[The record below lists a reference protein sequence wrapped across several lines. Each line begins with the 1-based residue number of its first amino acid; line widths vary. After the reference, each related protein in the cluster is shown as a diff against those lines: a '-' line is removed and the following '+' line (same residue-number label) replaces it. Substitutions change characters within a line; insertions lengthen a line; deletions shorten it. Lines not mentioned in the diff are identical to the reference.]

1 MSIERLVRKELTGP
15 STRSG
20 TRMRVKPSPTMISMG
35 AGDPNFLLP
44 KYIADALNQSV
55 LDGYTHYCFGG
66 DPELKVAI
74 SNYYKKYG
82 YEADP
87 NSQVSITTGGSM
99 SIFTA
104 YAAVLNA
111 GDEVIAFDP
120 AYGGGSR
127 APGYFGVK
135 TIFAPLQKGDGGSF
149 RFNEESLKDAITDKT
164 KVLYLEN
171 PGNPSGIVYSEKEM
185 KTIAD
190 LAIDH
195 DFVVLSDE
203 TYTEF
208 IWAEKPHFPLIT
220 LPGMEN
226 RTLVA
231 MALTKMFAWAGM
243 RTGWII
249 TGPEMAPYVSRAP
262 SSSVSWPIQKGA
274 IAALN
279 GPRDFIEGMKKEY
292 KERIDYSVKRL
303 NEMPG
308 VTCKKPEGAF
318 YIFPDITGTG
328 LGSNEFVQKLM
339 QEEEIRT
346 VSGAG
351 YGVGNGE
358 GNVRLSMICPMK
370 NQTMPSWL
378 KVNENTCLE
387 AAMDRMENF
396 CKKHTK

>member
-1 MSIERLVRKELTGP
+1 
-15 STRSG
+15 
-20 TRMRVKPSPTMISMG
+20 MISLG

-99 SIFTA
+99 SIFTI

-111 GDEVIAFDP
+111 GDEAIAFDP

-135 TIFAPLQKGDGGSF
+135 TIFAPLEKGDGGSF
-149 RFNEESLKDAITDKT
+149 RFNEESLKNAITDKT
-164 KVLYLEN
+164 KVLYMEN

-208 IWAEKPHFPLIT
+208 IWADKPHFPLIT

-292 KERIDYSVKRL
+292 EERIDYSVKRL

-308 VTCKKPEGAF
+308 VVCKKPEGAF

>member
-15 STRSG
+15 SRRSS
-20 TRMRVKPSPTMISMG
+20 TRMRVKPSPTMISLG

-99 SIFTA
+99 SIFTI

-111 GDEVIAFDP
+111 GDEAIAFDP

-135 TIFAPLQKGDGGSF
+135 TIFAPLEKGDGGSF
-149 RFNEESLKDAITDKT
+149 RFNEESLKNAITDKT
-164 KVLYLEN
+164 KVLYMEN

-208 IWAEKPHFPLIT
+208 IWADKPHFPLIT

-292 KERIDYSVKRL
+292 EERIDYSVKRL

-308 VTCKKPEGAF
+308 VVCKKPEGAF

-346 VSGAG
+346 VPGAG

-358 GNVRLSMICPMK
+358 GNVRLSMICPLK
-370 NQTMPSWL
+370 EQKMPSWL

-387 AAMDRMENF
+387 AAMDRMERF
-396 CKKHTK
+396 CKKYTK